1 MSKNPALKLPKVS
14 LSYFRQVFFVFKE
27 VIRIAWKVNPRLIA
41 SDLIL
46 NSLWGLTSLPTLYL
60 GKLVIDAVIHGIS
73 AQDKTTAIGNI
84 AFYLF
89 LTALV
94 GLVRR
99 IITRTLSVIE
109 SNISSRMT
117 AKVDVLLGEK
127 MSQLDIPT
135 IEDPEFK
142 NRFDKVERQSGQRL
156 WNLINPISDV
166 PSAIFGIASSL
177 ILLLSFNPIVLLII
191 VVLSLPNILVNA
203 RYIRSEFEFETKK
216 SSQYRLWNWMSYYLT
231 KTRNYFEPRILGNS
245 QFMIKKILLL
255 EEEIIGEKERMRAR
269 RVKLRSVTDLP
280 SWLFLLLFNIWLFS
294 IAIFGKITL
303 GTAQMLYNAT
313 TNFQL
318 YIEQL
323 IGDFLNIYENYLY
336 MVDLVWVL
344 GLNSKEVE
352 GKLIPERPLKKGV
365 EFKNVWFRYPKM
377 RNWTLKDVSFSIETD
392 ENIAIV
398 GENGAGKTT
407 LIKLLC
413 GFYFPERGEILVNGR
428 NIKDYNLKEYW
439 RILAVLFQNFEEYP
453 FTARESVGY
462 GNVAQIDNTN
472 EVTQA

>member
-1 MSKNPALKLPKVS
+1 MKNYNVFEKPRVYYVNAVSRLKIEDRLTTYDVVS
-14 LSYFRQVFFVFKE
+14 M
-27 VIRIAWKVNPRLIA
+27 
-41 SDLIL
+41 
-46 NSLWGLTSLPTLYL
+46 
-60 GKLVIDAVIHGIS
+60 
-73 AQDKTTAIGNI
+73 
-84 AFYLF
+84 
-89 LTALV
+89 V
-94 GLVRR
+94 GLDNDTVNKIKDLQKRK
-99 IITRTLSVIE
+99 
-109 SNISSRMT
+109 
-117 AKVDVLLGEK
+117 A
-127 MSQLDIPT
+127 
-135 IEDPEFK
+135 
-142 NRFDKVERQSGQRL
+142 RL
-156 WNLINPISDV
+156 
-166 PSAIFGIASSL
+166 
-177 ILLLSFNPIVLLII
+177 
-191 VVLSLPNILVNA
+191 
-203 RYIRSEFEFETKK
+203 
-216 SSQYRLWNWMSYYLT
+216 
-231 KTRNYFEPRILGNS
+231 
-245 QFMIKKILLL
+245 
-255 EEEIIGEKERMRAR
+255 EEIIGEKERMRAR

-428 NIKDYNLKEYW
+428 NIKDYPMIPHINIK
-439 RILAVLFQNFEEYP
+439 IP
-453 FTARESVGY
+453 FPASTPCAFSKSML
-462 GNVAQIDNTN
+462 
-472 EVTQA
+472 